1 MYHDIIIQVVKTDLE
16 DPLVRCQALQAVV
29 DMAIVYNDRYT
40 NDAILTHLLLRL
52 HDCFNEPSLLRIA
65 AESTAKL
72 LFTGR
77 LTDPRLFANLL
88 KFFFVPELINSN
100 VDEDEEESGKSTGLG
115 SLVRLQQILSVFF
128 QSFFMTGEGREQL
141 AIQSTSELVG
151 DMALLV
157 RDDSS
162 VDISIMNKVINHFLI
177 LCDSMNNNANTVN
190 VTNVRNSICM
200 RVTAS
205 LGREILKLSGSKSK
219 NSKLII
225 KEYVKIIGQL
235 NDYSWLNDYSS
246 NISVMKAFYNMSV
259 VIMKTCASLEKASMK
274 ILEKACQ
281 LCYTLISKADNG
293 NVDTI
298 VSEGND
304 FYTSAPG
311 LADLLEGAD
320 TSINGIDAQY
330 NVSSI
335 IAINTNTSVP
345 SKKVSTNRSK
355 SVKSIDNDDEDD
367 DENSDEDE
375 METDE
380 NNEIKENTVTTK
392 SGRQVRATRGSVKC

>member
-88 KFFFVPELINSN
+88 KFFFVPELINGN
-100 VDEDEEESGKSTGLG
+100 VDEDDEESGKSTGLG

-177 LCDSMNNNANTVN
+177 LCDSMNNNANTVDVN
-190 VTNVRNSICM
+190 SVRHSICM
-200 RVTAS
+200 KVTAS
-205 LGREILKLSGSKSK
+205 LGREILKLSGNKSK

-235 NDYSWLNDYSS
+235 NDYNWLNDYSA
-246 NISVMKAFYNMSV
+246 NISVMKAFYNTSV

-274 ILEKACQ
+274 ILEKSCQ
-281 LCYTLISKADNG
+281 LCYTLLSKADNG
-293 NVDTI
+293 SADTV

-320 TSINGIDAQY
+320 TSINGIDTQY
-330 NVSSI
+330 NVASI
-335 IAINTNTSVP
+335 IAINTSVP
-345 SKKVSTNRSK
+345 SKKGSTNRSK
-355 SVKSIDNDDEDD
+355 SVKTIDNDDDD
-367 DENSDEDE
+367 DNNNNSDEDE

-380 NNEIKENTVTTK
+380 NNEIKENTLTTK

>member
-1 MYHDIIIQVVKTDLE
+1 MVKTDLE

-52 HDCFNEPSLLRIA
+52 HDCSNEPSLLRIA

-88 KFFFVPELINSN
+88 KFFFVPELINGN
-100 VDEDEEESGKSTGLG
+100 ADEDEDGDESGKSTGLG

-141 AIQSTSELVG
+141 AIQSTGELVG

-162 VDISIMNKVINHFLI
+162 VDIGIMNMVINHFLI

-190 VTNVRNSICM
+190 VANVRNSICM
-200 RVTAS
+200 RVTS
-205 LGREILKLSGSKSK
+205 TLGREILKLSGSKSK

-246 NISVMKAFYNMSV
+246 NISVMKAFYDMSV
-259 VIMKTCASLEKASMK
+259 VIMKTCACLEKGSMK

-281 LCYTLISKADNG
+281 LCYTLISKAD
-293 NVDTI
+293 VSADTI

-320 TSINGIDAQY
+320 TSISGIDAQY
-330 NVSSI
+330 NVTSI

-355 SVKSIDNDDEDD
+355 SLKTIDNGDEDD
-367 DENSDEDE
+367 DNSDEDE

-380 NNEIKENTVTTK
+380 NNEIKENSVTTK
-392 SGRQVRATRGSVKC
+392 SGRQVRATKASVKC

>member
-1 MYHDIIIQVVKTDLE
+1 
-16 DPLVRCQALQAVV
+16 
-29 DMAIVYNDRYT
+29 MAIVYNDRYT

-52 HDCFNEPSLLRIA
+52 HDCTSEPSLLRIS

-88 KFFFVPELINSN
+88 KFFFVPEFLNN
-100 VDEDEEESGKSTGLG
+100 NNNNDEENEEENEKATGLG

-141 AIQSTSELVG
+141 AILSTGELVG
-151 DMALLV
+151 DIALLV

-162 VDISIMNKVINHFLI
+162 VDISIMNKVINHLLI
-177 LCDSMNNNANTVN
+177 LCDSMNNNCSTVN
-190 VTNVRNSICM
+190 VTNVRHSICM
-200 RVTAS
+200 RVTS
-205 LGREILKLSGSKSK
+205 TLGREILKLSGSKGK

-225 KEYVKIIGQL
+225 KEYIKIIGQL
-235 NDYSWLNDYSS
+235 NDYGWLNEFSS
-246 NISVMKAFYNMSV
+246 NMSIMKALYNMSI

-274 ILEKACQ
+274 ILEKICQ
-281 LCYTLISKADNG
+281 LCYTFISKSDNSID
-293 NVDTI
+293 NA
-298 VSEGND
+298 SEGND

-320 TSINGIDAQY
+320 TSVNGIDAQY
-330 NVSSI
+330 NVNLI
-335 IAINTNTSVP
+335 IAINTNTTVP
-345 SKKVSTNRSK
+345 TKKGSTSRSK
-355 SVKSIDNDDEDD
+355 SVKMIDSNDNNDDD
-367 DENSDEDE
+367 DENECDDDDDDNE

-380 NNEIKENTVTTK
+380 NNEIKENITTK
-392 SGRQVRATRGSVKC
+392 SGRQIRATRNTLKC